1 MLVHIQLDLRL
12 AEKRGLIQGILISV
26 AISGP
31 A

>member
-1 MLVHIQLDLRL
+1 MLLLSQLDLRL
-12 AEKRGLIQGILISV
+12 AERRGLIQGVLISV